1 MLALDDIDPGRVGLA
16 GFGLLLA
23 LVVAFVVYSFLGVF
37 VLGVFLYYATRPFH
51 RRFSAYLPGSVAAA
65 LSLLVLAVPVVV
77 LVAYT
82 ATVGYSELVAL
93 VETTGIDALDGLLPT
108 ADVTAAVQDP
118 GSLLAGQNPGQLA
131 DVARAALGYFGLV
144 FSSVFDVVVA
154 FTIAFYLLRDGGR
167 LRSLLETY
175 LDRHSAALGGGR
187 LDSYFDAIDA
197 DLETVFFGN
206 ILNALLIAVIGA
218 VSYSALNLFAPAALT
233 IPYPVLVGILA
244 GAGSLVPVVG
254 MKIVY
259 VPVIAYLGG
268 LAAVSGVGWDFV
280 AAFAVVSVVV
290 VDTVPDLALR
300 PWVSGGDL
308 HLGTV
313 MFAYIFG
320 PLVFGWYGLFLGP
333 LVLVLVVHFYDIV
346 LGIGA
351 GPADGGADTGTDDSV
366 DTADEEVGETT
377 TPEVTGGSGDAGD
390 GAPGP
395 TPSGDA
401 GDTD

>member
-1 MLALDDIDPGRVGLA
+1 MQALDDIDPGRVGLA

-51 RRFSAYLPGSVAAA
+51 RRFDAYLPGSVAAT

-82 ATVGYSELVAL
+82 ATVGYSELAAL
-93 VETTGIDALDGLLPT
+93 AETTGVDALNGVVPAT
-108 ADVTAAVQDP
+108 NVTAAVQDP
-118 GSLLAGQNPGQLA
+118 GSLLAGRDPSQLA
-131 DVARAALGYFGLV
+131 DVARAALGYLGLV
-144 FSSVFDVVVA
+144 FSSVFEVVVA

-167 LRSLLETY
+167 LRGLLESY
-175 LDRHSAALGGGR
+175 LDRHSDALDGTR
-187 LDSYFDAIDA
+187 LDDYFDAIDA

-218 VSYSALNLFAPAALT
+218 VSYSVLNVFAPAAFDV
-233 IPYPVLVGILA
+233 PYPVLVGILA
-244 GAGSLVPVVG
+244 GAASLVPVVG

-259 VPVIAYLGG
+259 VPVVAYLGG
-268 LAAVSGVGWDFV
+268 LAALAGTGWNFV
-280 AAFAVVSVVV
+280 VAFAVVSVVV

-333 LVLVLVVHFYDIV
+333 LVLVLVVHFYDVV
-346 LGIGA
+346 LDIGP
-351 GPADGGADTGTDDSV
+351 GP
-366 DTADEEVGETT
+366 
-377 TPEVTGGSGDAGD
+377 DAGD
-390 GAPGP
+390 GTDTPDEEASGAAESEGSAGADSETAEP
-395 TPSGDA
+395 TSSGET
-401 GDTD
+401 GDDP

>member
-1 MLALDDIDPGRVGLA
+1 
-16 GFGLLLA
+16 
-23 LVVAFVVYSFLGVF
+23 
-37 VLGVFLYYATRPFH
+37 
-51 RRFSAYLPGSVAAA
+51 
-65 LSLLVLAVPVVV
+65 LLVLALPVVV

-82 ATVGYSELVAL
+82 ATVGYSELTAL
-93 VETTGIDALDGLLPT
+93 AETTGVDALDDLLPA

-118 GSLLAGQNPGQLA
+118 GSLLASQDPGQLA
-131 DVARAALGYFGLV
+131 DVAQAALGYFGLV
-144 FSSVFDVVVA
+144 FSSVFDVVIA

-167 LRSLLETY
+167 LRSLLKNY
-175 LDRHSAALGGGR
+175 LDQHSDALDSGR
-187 LDSYFDAIDA
+187 LNDYFDAIDA
-197 DLETVFFGN
+197 DLEAVFFGN

-218 VSYSALNLFAPAALT
+218 VSYSALNVFAPAAFS
-233 IPYPVLVGILA
+233 IPYPVLIGILA

-268 LAAVSGVGWDFV
+268 LAALSGVGWNFV

-290 VDTVPDLALR
+290 VDMVPDLALR

-346 LGIGA
+346 LDVGA
-351 GPADGGADTGTDDSV
+351 GSGPGDSTDAADREADGTDVPNGQEEPTTDGEGGPTEPALSGDTGDDS
-366 DTADEEVGETT
+366 
-377 TPEVTGGSGDAGD
+377 
-390 GAPGP
+390 
-395 TPSGDA
+395 
-401 GDTD
+401 

>member
-1 MLALDDIDPGRVGLA
+1 MQALDDIDPGQVGLA

-51 RRFSAYLPGSVAAA
+51 RRFDGYLPGSVAAA
-65 LSLLVLAVPVVV
+65 LSLLALAVPVVV

-82 ATVGYSELVAL
+82 ATVGYSELAAL
-93 VETTGIDALDGLLPT
+93 AETTGVDALNSVVPAT
-108 ADVTAAVQDP
+108 NVTAAVQDP
-118 GSLLAGQNPGQLA
+118 GSLLTGRDPGQLA
-131 DVARAALGYFGLV
+131 GVARAALGYLALV

-154 FTIAFYLLRDGGR
+154 FTIGFYLLRDGDR
-167 LRSLLETY
+167 LRGLLENY
-175 LDRHSAALGGGR
+175 LDRHSDALGGGR
-187 LDSYFDAIDA
+187 LGDYFDAIDA

-218 VSYSALNLFAPAALT
+218 VSYSALNVFAPAAFD

-244 GAGSLVPVVG
+244 GAASLVPVVG

-259 VPVIAYLGG
+259 VPVVAYLAG
-268 LAAVSGVGWDFV
+268 LAALEGTGWNFV
-280 AAFAVVSVVV
+280 VAFAVVSVVV

-346 LGIGA
+346 LDIGA
-351 GPADGGADTGTDDSV
+351 EPEAGDNT
-366 DTADEEVGETT
+366 DTADEEASGAAE
-377 TPEVTGGSGDAGD
+377 SGDSARADSEAVEPTSSGDEGD
-390 GAPGP
+390 GN
-395 TPSGDA
+395 
-401 GDTD
+401 

>member
-1 MLALDDIDPGRVGLA
+1 MQALDDIDPGRVGLA

-51 RRFSAYLPGSVAAA
+51 RRFDTYLPGSVAAA

-82 ATVGYSELVAL
+82 ATVGYSELAAL
-93 VETTGIDALDGLLPT
+93 AETTGVDALNSVVPAT
-108 ADVTAAVQDP
+108 NVTAAVQDP
-118 GSLLAGQNPGQLA
+118 GSLLTGRDPGQLA
-131 DVARAALGYFGLV
+131 GVARAALGYLALV

-154 FTIAFYLLRDGGR
+154 FTIGFYLLRDGDR
-167 LRSLLETY
+167 LRGLLENY
-175 LDRHSAALGGGR
+175 LDRHSDALGGGR
-187 LDSYFDAIDA
+187 LGDYFDAIDA

-218 VSYSALNLFAPAALT
+218 VSYSALNVFAPAALDV
-233 IPYPVLVGILA
+233 PYPVLVGILA
-244 GAGSLVPVVG
+244 GAASLVPVVG

-259 VPVIAYLGG
+259 VPVVAYLGG
-268 LAAVSGVGWDFV
+268 LAALEGTGWNFV
-280 AAFAVVSVVV
+280 VAFAVVSVVV

-346 LGIGA
+346 LDIGA
-351 GPADGGADTGTDDSV
+351 GPDADDSPEEIASGAAESEGSAGADSEATEPVSSE
-366 DTADEEVGETT
+366 DE
-377 TPEVTGGSGDAGD
+377 GD
-390 GAPGP
+390 G
-395 TPSGDA
+395 S
-401 GDTD
+401 

>member
-1 MLALDDIDPGRVGLA
+1 MQALDDIDPGRVGLA

-51 RRFSAYLPGSVAAA
+51 RRFDTYLPGSVAAA

-82 ATVGYSELVAL
+82 ATVGYSELAAL
-93 VETTGIDALDGLLPT
+93 AETTGVDALNSVVPAT
-108 ADVTAAVQDP
+108 NVTAAVQDP
-118 GSLLAGQNPGQLA
+118 GSLLTGRDPGQLA
-131 DVARAALGYFGLV
+131 GVARAALGYLALV

-154 FTIAFYLLRDGGR
+154 FTIGFYLLRDGDR
-167 LRSLLETY
+167 LRGLLENY
-175 LDRHSAALGGGR
+175 LDRHSDALGGGR
-187 LDSYFDAIDA
+187 LGDYFDAIDA

-218 VSYSALNLFAPAALT
+218 VSYSALDVFAPAAFD

-244 GAGSLVPVVG
+244 GAASLVPVVG

-259 VPVIAYLGG
+259 VPVVAYLGG
-268 LAAVSGVGWDFV
+268 LAALEGTGWNFV
-280 AAFAVVSVVV
+280 VAFAVVSVVV

-346 LGIGA
+346 LDIGA
-351 GPADGGADTGTDDSV
+351 GPDADDSPDTPEESASGAAESEGSAGADSEATEPVSSE
-366 DTADEEVGETT
+366 DE
-377 TPEVTGGSGDAGD
+377 GD
-390 GAPGP
+390 GN
-395 TPSGDA
+395 
-401 GDTD
+401 

>member
-1 MLALDDIDPGRVGLA
+1 M
-16 GFGLLLA
+16 
-23 LVVAFVVYSFLGVF
+23 
-37 VLGVFLYYATRPFH
+37 
-51 RRFSAYLPGSVAAA
+51 
-65 LSLLVLAVPVVV
+65 
-77 LVAYT
+77 
-82 ATVGYSELVAL
+82 
-93 VETTGIDALDGLLPT
+93 
-108 ADVTAAVQDP
+108 
-118 GSLLAGQNPGQLA
+118 
-131 DVARAALGYFGLV
+131 
-144 FSSVFDVVVA
+144 FDVVVA

-167 LRSLLETY
+167 LRSLLENY
-175 LDRHSAALGGGR
+175 LDQHSAALDGGR

-218 VSYSALNLFAPAALT
+218 VSYSALNLFAPAAFD
-233 IPYPVLVGILA
+233 IPYAVLVGILA
-244 GAGSLVPVVG
+244 GAGSLIPVVG

-268 LAAVSGVGWDFV
+268 LAAMNGAGWDFV
-280 AAFAVVSVVV
+280 AAFAAVSVVV
-290 VDTVPDLALR
+290 VDTIPDLALR

-346 LGIGA
+346 LDIGA
-351 GPADGGADTGTDDSV
+351 GPPGGGDAGADDSA
-366 DTADEEVGETT
+366 DTADETGGDT
-377 TPEVTGGSGDAGD
+377 TPDLTGGAGGDAGE

>member
-1 MLALDDIDPGRVGLA
+1 MLALDDVDPGRVGLA

-37 VLGVFLYYATRPFH
+37 VLGVFLYYATRPFQ
-51 RRFSAYLPGSVAAA
+51 RRFDAYLPGSVAAA
-65 LSLLVLAVPVVV
+65 LSLLVLAVPVVL

-82 ATVGYSELVAL
+82 ASVGYGELVAL
-93 VETTGIDALDGLLPT
+93 AETTGIDALDDLLPA

-118 GSLLAGQNPGQLA
+118 GSLLASQNPGQLA
-131 DVARAALGYFGLV
+131 DVAQAALGYFGLV
-144 FSSVFDVVVA
+144 FSSVFDVVIA

-167 LRSLLETY
+167 LRSLLENY
-175 LDRHSAALGGGR
+175 LDQHSDALDGGR
-187 LDSYFDAIDA
+187 LDDYSDAIDA

-218 VSYSALNLFAPAALT
+218 VSYSALNLFAPPAFD

-259 VPVIAYLGG
+259 VPVVAYLGG
-268 LAAVSGVGWDFV
+268 LAATSGAGWDFV
-280 AAFAVVSVVV
+280 VAFAVISVVV
-290 VDTVPDLALR
+290 VDTIPDLALR

-333 LVLVLVVHFYDIV
+333 LVLVLVVHFYEIV
-346 LGIGA
+346 LDVGA
-351 GPADGGADTGTDDSV
+351 GTAADDGTDTDAPNSEGSSADELEHPDGADGDT
-366 DTADEEVGETT
+366 
-377 TPEVTGGSGDAGD
+377 DA
-390 GAPGP
+390 AEP
-395 TPSGDA
+395 TPSGGTA
-401 GDTD
+401 GDS

>member
-1 MLALDDIDPGRVGLA
+1 MQALDDVDPGRVGLA

-23 LVVAFVVYSFLGVF
+23 LAVAFVVYSFLGVF

-51 RRFSAYLPGSVAAA
+51 RRFDAYLPGSVAAA

-77 LVAYT
+77 LVTYT
-82 ATVGYSELVAL
+82 ATVGYSELAAL
-93 VETTGIDALDGLLPT
+93 AETTGVDALNGVVPS

-118 GSLLAGQNPGQLA
+118 GSLLTDRDPGRLA
-131 DVARAALGYFGLV
+131 DIARAALGYLALV
-144 FSSVFDVVVA
+144 FSSVFDIVVA

-167 LRSLLETY
+167 LRGLLENY
-175 LDRHSAALGGGR
+175 LDRHSDALDGAG
-187 LDSYFDAIDA
+187 LEDYCDAIDA

-218 VSYSALNLFAPAALT
+218 LSYSALNVFAPAAFDV
-233 IPYPVLVGILA
+233 PSPVLVGILA
-244 GAGSLVPVVG
+244 GAASLVPVVG

-259 VPVIAYLGG
+259 VPVVAYLGSR
-268 LAAVSGVGWDFV
+268 AALDGGGWDFV
-280 AAFAVVSVVV
+280 VAFALVSVVV
-290 VDTVPDLALR
+290 VDTIPDLALR

-333 LVLVLVVHFYDIV
+333 LVLVLVVHFYDVV
-346 LGIGA
+346 LDIGA
-351 GPADGGADTGTDDSV
+351 EADTRDDTGAGNGTDETAGGADGPDEGGGTTDQAASGNA
-366 DTADEEVGETT
+366 AD
-377 TPEVTGGSGDAGD
+377 GS
-390 GAPGP
+390 
-395 TPSGDA
+395 
-401 GDTD
+401 